1 MTGMGPQNA
10 PPTEEPDWLW
20 QTCTAIVDSP
30 LAPDGDL
37 FAAGLTSLGV
47 VQLVGAVRRRHSV
60 RLTGTDIY
68 DHPTVDQLGALI
80 TSRTAHHA

>member
-1 MTGMGPQNA
+1 MEPQNA
-10 PPTEEPDWLW
+10 PAEDASDWLW
-20 QTCTAIVDSP
+20 QTCTAIVDCP
-30 LAPDGDL
+30 LGPDGDL

-68 DHPTVDQLGALI
+68 DNPTVDQLGALI
-80 TSRTAHHA
+80 TARIAHDA